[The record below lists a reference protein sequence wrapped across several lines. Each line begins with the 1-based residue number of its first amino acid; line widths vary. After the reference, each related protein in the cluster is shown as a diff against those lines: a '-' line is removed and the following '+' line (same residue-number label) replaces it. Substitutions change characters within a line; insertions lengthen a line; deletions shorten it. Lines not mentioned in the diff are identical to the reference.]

1 MPCRGAGQEGLM
13 GENIYRIFDGV
24 WNLSL
29 VGGYCVLLVLLARLL
44 LQKAPKWCSYLLW
57 GIVFVRLCCPIL
69 PETGI
74 SLIPDK
80 LLSVGTEMTSG
91 QQTVGPGSHGYAEAN
106 DTKDIGDVLR
116 REYDA
121 EEVPDSQAAEK
132 TMAGGNDNTVMN
144 TDGTQDFSLGTA
156 RTESGATVAGVAAS
170 GTDAVI
176 SETSAGTGTDARA
189 WTYPVWFRV
198 LSMVWLAGMLGF
210 LGYHAYSYL
219 RMRNRIHRPDSSVRQ
234 VEPGICEIDGGHLS
248 FVMGLVHPVIYLSSG
263 LDPESRKVVLCHER
277 VHLQRRDYLFKPA
290 ALLICCVHW
299 FNPLVWLAFYL
310 MNMDCEMSCD
320 EKVVKLLGEESKK
333 IYSYTLLEEASG
345 GEWKRYRGGSICAL
359 LSFGEDH
366 VKNRIRHVLDYRKPP
381 FWVMIG
387 AAAVIVVLVVCL
399 CSNPGGNGNGA
410 DTANVSDVSDA
421 TEEVTTGEFTEDGS
435 DDEGRKTEWLAT
447 LEQGIHSREEF
458 SALFDVDT
466 LEDTRSFA
474 GQDGI
479 QYLECNGVAAR
490 KLHRQ
495 ILDGDTAAHE
505 TYKDPVK
512 AAEALLH
519 LEGGSGEMTELLY
532 EAGRQYLFFQKD
544 STRPGEGSV
553 ANVHYIF
560 ADGSAIDIPMVF
572 AEESSQI
579 WLLSLGDIDSKGR
592 HSYGPL
598 DGENQARIVYAEY
611 GPQGVEEDP
620 LAGAHPGDYTQV
632 PQGSF
637 RDQYAT
643 YQVSSYGIYVAT
655 GADAG
660 LDCVV
665 SGYIAPGYAASHWSC
680 VYQDRTFFDTSDQCD
695 YLDCYQDEI
704 ESVRLYYLASSDYQD
719 GNLEIWIDII
729 REYDTS
735 EQSGE
740 NGTSDWKLS
749 SAAQDFDKAAFH
761 AEDGYWIFDNSDG
774 SEQLKLPLLSARSVW
789 NGKTAAELT
798 AEETDAYAAAQRQEI
813 LTKVGVVYDV
823 SERAAQETYA
833 LLDLDGD
840 GTADRITLRSRMAQA
855 LNTPDHSPLDQ
866 YAFTVNTTGGE
877 MRTAQNL
884 GNSIYAFSPDGRQI
898 LLALTRKDEQGQY
911 ESFLFRYWNGEL
923 QEVGS
928 FAQDIRKIWVQN
940 GQITTGRN
948 SDDIIFAEPN
958 ITGTNTIL
966 DARNSDGTPSG
977 AYVET
982 LQEKISAD
990 MVAGKLPFVVTSA
1003 IRENPL
1009 RLEVELTEMTDENIK
1024 IIQSYE
1030 TNGSAITFVQ
1040 SSGNAQELQHNNDS
1054 QSQIASQ
1061 ISKEDENMGVKYEK
1075 TAGGSY
1081 VVDGDMLFRYYIVLT
1096 GKKPDAANSTQFIV
1110 LTNDQNITYEQVAEC
1125 FYSGDNFDSS
1135 TGTLLIGMKTID

>member
-1 MPCRGAGQEGLM
+1 MVEG
-13 GENIYRIFDGV
+13 IYRLFDSI
-24 WNLSL
+24 WRLSL
-29 VGGYCVLLVLLARLL
+29 VGSYCILLVILARFLL
-44 LQKAPKWCSYLLW
+44 KKAPKWCSYLLW
-57 GIVFVRLCCPIL
+57 GIVFVRLCCPVL
-69 PETGI
+69 PGTRI
-74 SLIPDK
+74 SLIPER
-80 LLSVGTEMTSG
+80 LLTVGTATTSAQLTAG
-91 QQTVGPGSHGYAEAN
+91 NSAGSVDNEGVYNGSHRG
-106 DTKDIGDVLR
+106 
-116 REYDA
+116 
-121 EEVPDSQAAEK
+121 
-132 TMAGGNDNTVMN
+132 DNTV
-144 TDGTQDFSLGTA
+144 DAVL
-156 RTESGATVAGVAAS
+156 SGADNTGNLN
-170 GTDAVI
+170 
-176 SETSAGTGTDARA
+176 AGTLEATGNREGSAPTLGQDGNVEGMNEIGDDGVGGIQAPGNVTNA
-189 WTYPVWFRV
+189 LDGGYPVDNRDNADDSLQTFRV
-198 LSMVWLAGMLGF
+198 LSIAWLLGMAGFM
-210 LGYHAYSYL
+210 GYHAFSYL
-219 RMRNRIHRPDSSVRQ
+219 RMRNRIHRTDSGVRQ

-248 FVMGLVHPVIYLSSG
+248 FVMGLMHPVIYLSSG

-381 FWVMIG
+381 FWMLVG
-387 AAAVIVVLVVCL
+387 AVAVLVILVVCL
-399 CSNPGGNGNGA
+399 CSNPGGGTDAVNADNDTETGA
-410 DTANVSDVSDA
+410 DATDMTGTSDETAEGDLTA
-421 TEEVTTGEFTEDGS
+421 GEVDYEAA
-435 DDEGRKTEWLAT
+435 KTEWLT
-447 LEQGIHSREEF
+447 VFEQGIHSREEF
-458 SALFDVDT
+458 SALFDVAA

-479 QYLECNGVAAR
+479 QYLGYDGVAAR
-490 KLHRQ
+490 KLHQR
-495 ILDGDTAAHE
+495 ILDGDAAAHE

-512 AAEALLH
+512 AAEALLN
-519 LEGGSGEMTELLY
+519 LQGGSGEMTELLY

-560 ADGSAIDIPMVF
+560 ADGSGIDIPMVF

-579 WLLSLGDIDSKGR
+579 WMLSLGDIDSKGR
-592 HSYGPL
+592 HSTGPL
-598 DGENQARIVYAEY
+598 DGENQARVVYAEY
-611 GPQGVEEDP
+611 GPRDEDWATVAELSKKWVYVKVSP
-620 LAGAHPGDYTQV
+620 
-632 PQGSF
+632 GSF
-637 RDQYAT
+637 ADVAAT
-643 YQVSSYGIYVAT
+643 YQVSSYGIYAAT
-655 GADAG
+655 GDNAG
-660 LDCVV
+660 LNCMVP
-665 SGYIAPGYAASHWSC
+665 GYIAPGCAAEGRST
-680 VYQDRTFFDTSDQCD
+680 VYQNVGNYYTSDSYRQEMA
-695 YLDCYQDEI
+695 YLKQQD
-704 ESVRLYYLASSDYQD
+704 SVRLYYFAASDYQD
-719 GNLEIWIDII
+719 GDLEIWIDTI

-735 EQSGE
+735 GQTGE
-740 NGTSDWKLS
+740 NGVTDWKLPS
-749 SAAQDFDKAAFH
+749 EAQDFDKASFR
-761 AEDGYWIFDNSDG
+761 AEDGYWIFENSDG
-774 SEQLKLPLLSARSVW
+774 SEQLKLPILSVRPVW

-866 YAFTVNTTGGE
+866 YVFTVNTTSGE

-911 ESFLFRYWNGEL
+911 ESFLFRYRNGEL

-958 ITGTNTIL
+958 MTGANTIL
-966 DARNSDGTPSG
+966 DSRNSDGTPSG

-990 MVAGKLPFVVTSA
+990 MVAGKLPFVVTSV

-1024 IIQSYE
+1024 IIRSYE
-1030 TNGSAITFVQ
+1030 TNGSAITFAQ
-1040 SSGNAQELQHNNDS
+1040 SSGNVQELQHNNDS
-1054 QSQIASQ
+1054 QSQIAPQ
-1061 ISKEDENMGVKYEK
+1061 ISKEDEN
-1075 TAGGSY
+1075 
-1081 VVDGDMLFRYYIVLT
+1081 D
-1096 GKKPDAANSTQFIV
+1096 
-1110 LTNDQNITYEQVAEC
+1110 
-1125 FYSGDNFDSS
+1125 
-1135 TGTLLIGMKTID
+1135 

>member
-1 MPCRGAGQEGLM
+1 MS
-13 GENIYRIFDGV
+13 ENIYRIFDGV

-57 GIVFVRLCCPIL
+57 GIVFVRLCCPVL

-74 SLIPDK
+74 SLIPER
-80 LLSVGTEMTSG
+80 LLSVGTEMMSG
-91 QQTVGPGSHGYAEAN
+91 QQTTGADHRDLTEGNAMKN
-106 DTKDIGDVLR
+106 NGDALW
-116 REYDA
+116 REHAA
-121 EEVPDSQAAEK
+121 EEVPDSHAAEK
-132 TMAGGNDNTVMN
+132 TMAVGNDNTVMN
-144 TDGTQDFSLGTA
+144 ADGTQDFSLGTA

-176 SETSAGTGTDARA
+176 SGTSAGTGTDARA

-219 RMRNRIHRPDSSVRQ
+219 RMRHRIRRPDNSVRQ

-248 FVMGLVHPVIYLSSG
+248 FVMGLIHPVIYLSSG

-290 ALLICCVHW
+290 ALVICCVHW

-366 VKNRIRHVLDYRKPP
+366 VKNRIRHVLDYRRPP

-387 AAAVIVVLVVCL
+387 AAAVLVILVVCL
-399 CSNPGGNGNGA
+399 CSNPGGGTDAADVANADSGA
-410 DTANVSDVSDA
+410 ETEADAAQATDGADA
-421 TEEVTTGEFTEDGS
+421 TEETATGEFAT
-435 DDEGRKTEWLAT
+435 DEVDYETAKTEWLAVF
-447 LEQGIHSREEF
+447 EQGIHSREEF
-458 SALFDVDT
+458 SALFDVAA

-479 QYLECNGVAAR
+479 QYLGYDGVAAR
-490 KLHRQ
+490 KLHQR
-495 ILDGDTAAHE
+495 ILDGDAAAHE

-512 AAEALLH
+512 AAEALLN
-519 LEGGSGEMTELLY
+519 LQGGSGEMTELLY

-560 ADGSAIDIPMVF
+560 ADGSDIDIPMVF

-579 WLLSLGDIDSKGR
+579 WMLSLGDIDSKGR

-611 GPQGVEEDP
+611 GPQDVEEDP

-655 GADAG
+655 GSDAG

-665 SGYIAPGYAASHWSC
+665 PGYIAPGYAASHWSC
-680 VYQDRTFFDTSDQCD
+680 VYQDRRLFNTSDQCD
-695 YLDCYQDEI
+695 YLDCYRDEI

-719 GNLEIWIDII
+719 GDLDIWIDTI

-735 EQSGE
+735 GQTGE
-740 NGTSDWKLS
+740 NGVTDWKLPS
-749 SAAQDFDKAAFH
+749 EAQDFSADMLT
-761 AEDGYWIFDNSDG
+761 AEGGYWILSQSNG
-774 SEQLKLPLLSARSVW
+774 TAQMKLPLLSNQPVW
-789 NGKTAAELT
+789 NGKVAADLT
-798 AEETDAYAAAQRQEI
+798 TEEADAYATAQRRDI
-813 LTKVGVVYDV
+813 MTNVGVVFDL

-833 LLDLDGD
+833 LLDLDGN
-840 GTADRITLRSRMAQA
+840 GSAERIILRPQMAQA
-855 LNTPDHSPLDQ
+855 VNELDHSPLDK
-866 YAFTVNTTGGE
+866 YVFEVNTTRGE
-877 MRTAQNL
+877 TRTAQNL

-898 LLALTRKDEQGQY
+898 LLALMRRDEFGQC
-911 ESFLFRYWNGEL
+911 ESFLFSYKNGEL

-928 FAQDIRKIWVQN
+928 FAQDIREIWVEN
-940 GQITTGRN
+940 GQIITTQSYDYILQRENLRIIYRIGSDGRL
-948 SDDIIFAEPN
+948 AEIPADRYDLPEQAVLHGLN
-958 ITGTNTIL
+958 KDLEVCRTPDAGSERFTINADHGVYFLYL
-966 DARNSDGTPSG
+966 DAGRQWLC
-977 AYVET
+977 VET
-982 LQEKISAD
+982 ENGVTGWLKLAD
-990 MVAGKLPFVVTSA
+990 
-1003 IRENPL
+1003 
-1009 RLEVELTEMTDENIK
+1009 
-1024 IIQSYE
+1024 Y
-1030 TNGSAITFVQ
+1030 
-1040 SSGNAQELQHNNDS
+1040 
-1054 QSQIASQ
+1054 
-1061 ISKEDENMGVKYEK
+1061 
-1075 TAGGSY
+1075 
-1081 VVDGDMLFRYYIVLT
+1081 
-1096 GKKPDAANSTQFIV
+1096 
-1110 LTNDQNITYEQVAEC
+1110 TYEEAWAT
-1125 FYSGDNFDSS
+1125 FNDLMPYG
-1135 TGTLLIGMKTID
+1135 G

>member
-1 MPCRGAGQEGLM
+1 MVEG
-13 GENIYRIFDGV
+13 IYRLFDSI
-24 WNLSL
+24 WRLSL
-29 VGGYCVLLVLLARLL
+29 VGSYCILLVILARFLL
-44 LQKAPKWCSYLLW
+44 KKAPKWCSYLLW
-57 GIVFVRLCCPIL
+57 GIVFVRLCCPVL
-69 PETGI
+69 PGTRI
-74 SLIPDK
+74 SLIPER
-80 LLSVGTEMTSG
+80 LLTVGTATTSAQLAAG
-91 QQTVGPGSHGYAEAN
+91 NSAGSVDNEGVYN
-106 DTKDIGDVLR
+106 DSLLG
-116 REYDA
+116 
-121 EEVPDSQAAEK
+121 
-132 TMAGGNDNTVMN
+132 DNTV
-144 TDGTQDFSLGTA
+144 DAVL
-156 RTESGATVAGVAAS
+156 SGADNTENPNS
-170 GTDAVI
+170 GTLEATGNRDG
-176 SETSAGTGTDARA
+176 SAPALGQDGNVEGMNEIGDDGVGGIQAPGNVTNALDDG
-189 WTYPVWFRV
+189 YPVDNRDNADGSLQTFRV
-198 LSMVWLAGMLGF
+198 LSIAWLLGMAGFM
-210 LGYHAYSYL
+210 GYHAFSYL
-219 RMRNRIHRPDSSVRQ
+219 RMRHRIRRPDSGVRQ

-248 FVMGLVHPVIYLSSG
+248 FVMGLIHPVIYLSSG
-263 LDPESRKVVLCHER
+263 LDPESRNVVLCHER
-277 VHLQRRDYLFKPA
+277 VHLQRRDYLFKPV

-435 DDEGRKTEWLAT
+435 DDEGRKTEWLT
-447 LEQGIHSREEF
+447 VFEQGIHSREEF
-458 SALFDVDT
+458 SGLFDVSA

-479 QYLECNGVAAR
+479 QYLGYDGVAAR
-490 KLHRQ
+490 KLHQR
-495 ILDGDTAAHE
+495 ILDGDAVAHE

-512 AAEALLH
+512 AAETLLN
-519 LEGGSGEMTELLY
+519 LQSGSGEMTELLY

-560 ADGSAIDIPMVF
+560 ADGSGIDIPMVF

-579 WLLSLGDIDSKGR
+579 WMLSLGDIDSKGR
-592 HSYGPL
+592 HSTGPL
-598 DGENQARIVYAEY
+598 DGENQARVVYAEY
-611 GPQGVEEDP
+611 GPRDENWATVAELSKKWVYVKVSP
-620 LAGAHPGDYTQV
+620 
-632 PQGSF
+632 GSF
-637 RDQYAT
+637 ADVAAT
-643 YQVSSYGIYVAT
+643 YQVSSYGIYAAT
-655 GADAG
+655 GDDAG
-660 LDCVV
+660 LNCMVP
-665 SGYIAPGYAASHWSC
+665 GYIAPGCAAEGRST
-680 VYQDRTFFDTSDQCD
+680 VYQNVGNYYTSDNYRQEMA
-695 YLDCYQDEI
+695 YLKQQD
-704 ESVRLYYLASSDYQD
+704 SVRLYYFAASDYQD
-719 GNLEIWIDII
+719 GDLEIWIDTI

-735 EQSGE
+735 GQTGE
-740 NGTSDWKLS
+740 NGVTDWKLPS
-749 SAAQDFDKAAFH
+749 EAQDFDKASFR
-761 AEDGYWIFDNSDG
+761 AEDGYWIFENSDG
-774 SEQLKLPLLSARSVW
+774 SEQLKLPILSVRPVW

-866 YAFTVNTTGGE
+866 YVFTVNTTSGE

-911 ESFLFRYWNGEL
+911 ESFLFRYRNGEL

-958 ITGTNTIL
+958 MTGANTIQ
-966 DARNSDGTPSG
+966 DSRNSDGTPSR

-990 MVAGKLPFVVTSA
+990 MVAGKLPFVVTSV

-1024 IIQSYE
+1024 IIRSYE
-1030 TNGSAITFVQ
+1030 TNGSAITFAQ
-1040 SSGNAQELQHNNDS
+1040 SSGNVQELQHNNDS
-1054 QSQIASQ
+1054 QSQIAPQ
-1061 ISKEDENMGVKYEK
+1061 ISKEDEN
-1075 TAGGSY
+1075 
-1081 VVDGDMLFRYYIVLT
+1081 D
-1096 GKKPDAANSTQFIV
+1096 
-1110 LTNDQNITYEQVAEC
+1110 
-1125 FYSGDNFDSS
+1125 
-1135 TGTLLIGMKTID
+1135 

>member
-1 MPCRGAGQEGLM
+1 MVEG
-13 GENIYRIFDGV
+13 IYRLFDSI
-24 WNLSL
+24 WRLSL
-29 VGGYCVLLVLLARLL
+29 VGSYCILLVILARFLL
-44 LQKAPKWCSYLLW
+44 KKAPKWCSYLLW
-57 GIVFVRLCCPIL
+57 GIVFVRLCCPVL
-69 PETGI
+69 PGTRI
-74 SLIPDK
+74 SLIPER
-80 LLSVGTEMTSG
+80 LLTVGTATTSAQLAAG
-91 QQTVGPGSHGYAEAN
+91 NSAGSVDNEGVYN
-106 DTKDIGDVLR
+106 GSLIG
-116 REYDA
+116 
-121 EEVPDSQAAEK
+121 
-132 TMAGGNDNTVMN
+132 DNTV
-144 TDGTQDFSLGTA
+144 DAVL
-156 RTESGATVAGVAAS
+156 SGADNTENLNGGTLGAAGN
-170 GTDAVI
+170 G
-176 SETSAGTGTDARA
+176 EGSAPVPGQDGNVEGMNEIGDDGVGGIQAPGNVTNALDDG
-189 WTYPVWFRV
+189 YPVDNRDNADDSLQRIGATMGKTWFRV
-198 LSMVWLAGMLGF
+198 LLIAWLLGMAGFM
-210 LGYHAYSYL
+210 GYHTFSYL
-219 RMRNRIHRPDSSVRQ
+219 RMRHRIRRPDSGVRQ

-248 FVMGLVHPVIYLSSG
+248 FVMGLIHPVIYLSSG

-366 VKNRIRHVLDYRKPP
+366 VKNRIRHVLDYRRPP

-387 AAAVIVVLVVCL
+387 AAAVLVILVVCL
-399 CSNPGGNGNGA
+399 CSNPGSGTDAVNADNDTETGA
-410 DTANVSDVSDA
+410 DA
-421 TEEVTTGEFTEDGS
+421 TEATDMTGTSDETAEGDLTAGEVDYEAA
-435 DDEGRKTEWLAT
+435 KTEWLT
-447 LEQGIHSREEF
+447 VFEQGIHSREEF
-458 SALFDVDT
+458 GVLFDVTALDET
-466 LEDTRSFA
+466 HSFA

-479 QYLECNGVAAR
+479 QYLGYNGVAAR

-512 AAEALLH
+512 AAEALLN
-519 LEGGSGEMTELLY
+519 LQGGSGEMTELLY

-560 ADGSAIDIPMVF
+560 ADGSGIDIPMVF

-592 HSYGPL
+592 HSTGPL
-598 DGENQARIVYAEY
+598 DGENQARVVYAEY
-611 GPQGVEEDP
+611 GPRDEDWATVAELSKKWVYVKVSP
-620 LAGAHPGDYTQV
+620 
-632 PQGSF
+632 GSF
-637 RDQYAT
+637 ADVAAT
-643 YQVSSYGIYVAT
+643 YQVSSYGIYAAT
-655 GADAG
+655 GDDAG
-660 LDCVV
+660 LNCMVPE
-665 SGYIAPGYAASHWSC
+665 YIAPGCAAEGRST
-680 VYQDRTFFDTSDQCD
+680 VYQNMVNYYTSDSYRQEMA
-695 YLDCYQDEI
+695 YLKQQD
-704 ESVRLYYLASSDYQD
+704 SVRLYYFAASDYQD
-719 GNLEIWIDII
+719 GDLDIWIDTI

-735 EQSGE
+735 GQTGE
-740 NGTSDWKLS
+740 NGVTDWKLPS
-749 SAAQDFDKAAFH
+749 EAQDFDKASFR
-761 AEDGYWIFDNSDG
+761 AEDGYWIFENSDG
-774 SEQLKLPLLSARSVW
+774 SEQLKLPILSVRPVW

-866 YAFTVNTTGGE
+866 YVFTVNTTSGE

-911 ESFLFRYWNGEL
+911 ESFLFRYRNGEL

-958 ITGTNTIL
+958 MTGANTIQ
-966 DARNSDGTPSG
+966 DSRNSDGTPSR

-990 MVAGKLPFVVTSA
+990 MVAGKLPFVVTSV

-1024 IIQSYE
+1024 IIRSYE
-1030 TNGSAITFVQ
+1030 TNGSAITFAQ
-1040 SSGNAQELQHNNDS
+1040 SSGNVQELQHNNDS
-1054 QSQIASQ
+1054 QSQIAPQ
-1061 ISKEDENMGVKYEK
+1061 ISKEDEN
-1075 TAGGSY
+1075 
-1081 VVDGDMLFRYYIVLT
+1081 D
-1096 GKKPDAANSTQFIV
+1096 
-1110 LTNDQNITYEQVAEC
+1110 
-1125 FYSGDNFDSS
+1125 
-1135 TGTLLIGMKTID
+1135 

>member
-1 MPCRGAGQEGLM
+1 MRGAGQEGLM

-57 GIVFVRLCCPIL
+57 GIVFVRLCCPVL

-74 SLIPDK
+74 SLIPER
-80 LLSVGTEMTSG
+80 LLSVGTEMMSG
-91 QQTVGPGSHGYAEAN
+91 QQTTGADHRDLTEGNAMKN
-106 DTKDIGDVLR
+106 NGDALW
-116 REYDA
+116 REHAA
-121 EEVPDSQAAEK
+121 EEVPDSHAAEK
-132 TMAGGNDNTVMN
+132 TMAVGNDNTVMN
-144 TDGTQDFSLGTA
+144 ADGTQDFSLGTA

-176 SETSAGTGTDARA
+176 SGTSAGTGTDARA

-219 RMRNRIHRPDSSVRQ
+219 RMRHRIRRSDNSVRQ

-248 FVMGLVHPVIYLSSG
+248 FVMGLIHPVIYLSSG

-277 VHLQRRDYLFKPA
+277 VHLQRRDYLWKPL
-290 ALLICCVHW
+290 ALVICCVHW

-366 VKNRIRHVLDYRKPP
+366 VKNRIRHVLDYRRPP

-387 AAAVIVVLVVCL
+387 AAAVLVILVVCL
-399 CSNPGGNGNGA
+399 CSNPGGGTDAADVANADSGA
-410 DTANVSDVSDA
+410 ETEADAAQATDGADA
-421 TEEVTTGEFTEDGS
+421 TEETATGEFAT
-435 DDEGRKTEWLAT
+435 DEVDYETAKTEWLAVF
-447 LEQGIHSREEF
+447 EQGIHSREEF
-458 SALFDVDT
+458 SALFDVVA

-479 QYLECNGVAAR
+479 QYLGYDGVAAR
-490 KLHRQ
+490 KLHQR
-495 ILDGDTAAHE
+495 ILDGDAVAHE

-512 AAEALLH
+512 AAETLLN
-519 LEGGSGEMTELLY
+519 LQSGSGEMTELLY

-560 ADGSAIDIPMVF
+560 ADGSGIDIPMVF

-579 WLLSLGDIDSKGR
+579 WMLSLGDIDSKGR

-598 DGENQARIVYAEY
+598 DGENQVRIVYAEY

-632 PQGSF
+632 SQGSF

-665 SGYIAPGYAASHWSC
+665 LGYIAPGYAASHWSC
-680 VYQDRTFFDTSDQCD
+680 VYQDRRFFDTSDQCD
-695 YLDCYQDEI
+695 YLDCYRDEI

-719 GNLEIWIDII
+719 GDLEIWIDTI

-735 EQSGE
+735 GQTGE
-740 NGTSDWKLS
+740 NGVTDWKLPS
-749 SAAQDFDKAAFH
+749 EAQDFSADMLT
-761 AEDGYWIFDNSDG
+761 AEGGYWILSQSNG
-774 SEQLKLPLLSARSVW
+774 TAQMKLPLLSNQPVW
-789 NGKTAAELT
+789 NGKVAADLT
-798 AEETDAYAAAQRQEI
+798 TEEADAYAAAQRRDI
-813 LTKVGVVYDV
+813 MTNVGVVFDL

-833 LLDLDGD
+833 LLDLDGN
-840 GTADRITLRSRMAQA
+840 GSAERIILRPQMAQA
-855 LNTPDHSPLDQ
+855 VNELDHSPLDK
-866 YAFTVNTTGGE
+866 YVFEVNTTRGE
-877 MRTAQNL
+877 TRTAQNL

-898 LLALTRKDEQGQY
+898 LLALMRRDEFGQC
-911 ESFLFRYWNGEL
+911 ESFLFSYKNGEL

-928 FAQDIRKIWVQN
+928 FAQDIREIWVEN
-940 GQITTGRN
+940 GQIITTQSYDYILQRENLRIIYRIGSDGRL
-948 SDDIIFAEPN
+948 AEIPADRYDLPEQAVLHGLN
-958 ITGTNTIL
+958 KDLEVCRTPDAGSERFTINADHGVYFLYL
-966 DARNSDGTPSG
+966 DAGRQWLC
-977 AYVET
+977 VET
-982 LQEKISAD
+982 ENGVTGWLKLAD
-990 MVAGKLPFVVTSA
+990 
-1003 IRENPL
+1003 
-1009 RLEVELTEMTDENIK
+1009 
-1024 IIQSYE
+1024 Y
-1030 TNGSAITFVQ
+1030 
-1040 SSGNAQELQHNNDS
+1040 
-1054 QSQIASQ
+1054 
-1061 ISKEDENMGVKYEK
+1061 
-1075 TAGGSY
+1075 
-1081 VVDGDMLFRYYIVLT
+1081 
-1096 GKKPDAANSTQFIV
+1096 
-1110 LTNDQNITYEQVAEC
+1110 TYEEAWAT
-1125 FYSGDNFDSS
+1125 FNDLMPYG
-1135 TGTLLIGMKTID
+1135 G

>member
-1 MPCRGAGQEGLM
+1 MVEG
-13 GENIYRIFDGV
+13 IYRLFDSI
-24 WNLSL
+24 WRLSL
-29 VGGYCVLLVLLARLL
+29 VGSYCILLVILARFLL
-44 LQKAPKWCSYLLW
+44 KKAPKWCSYLLW
-57 GIVFVRLCCPIL
+57 GIVFVRLCCPVL
-69 PETGI
+69 PGTRI
-74 SLIPDK
+74 SLIPER
-80 LLSVGTEMTSG
+80 LLTVGTATTSAQLAAG
-91 QQTVGPGSHGYAEAN
+91 NSAGSVDNEGVYN
-106 DTKDIGDVLR
+106 GSLIG
-116 REYDA
+116 
-121 EEVPDSQAAEK
+121 
-132 TMAGGNDNTVMN
+132 DNTV
-144 TDGTQDFSLGTA
+144 DAVL
-156 RTESGATVAGVAAS
+156 SGADNTENLNGGTLGAAGN
-170 GTDAVI
+170 G
-176 SETSAGTGTDARA
+176 EGSAPVPGQDGNVEGMNEIGDDGVGGIQAPGNVTNALDDG
-189 WTYPVWFRV
+189 YPVDNRDNADDSLQTFRV
-198 LSMVWLAGMLGF
+198 LSIAWLLGMAGFM
-210 LGYHAYSYL
+210 GYHAFSYL
-219 RMRNRIHRPDSSVRQ
+219 RMRNRIHRTDSGVRQ

-248 FVMGLVHPVIYLSSG
+248 FVMGLMHPVIYLSSG

-435 DDEGRKTEWLAT
+435 DDEGRKTEWLAA

-479 QYLECNGVAAR
+479 QYLEYNGVAAR

-532 EAGRQYLFFQKD
+532 EAERQYLFFQKD

-560 ADGSAIDIPMVF
+560 ADGSDIDIPMVF

-579 WLLSLGDIDSKGR
+579 WMLSLGDIDSKGR

-611 GPQGVEEDP
+611 GPRDEDWATVAELSKKWVYVKVSP
-620 LAGAHPGDYTQV
+620 
-632 PQGSF
+632 GSF
-637 RDQYAT
+637 ADVAAT
-643 YQVSSYGIYVAT
+643 YQVSSYGIYAAT
-655 GADAG
+655 GDDAG
-660 LDCVV
+660 LNCMVP
-665 SGYIAPGYAASHWSC
+665 GYIAPGCAAEGRST
-680 VYQDRTFFDTSDQCD
+680 VYQNVGNYYTSDSYRQEMA
-695 YLDCYQDEI
+695 YLKQQD
-704 ESVRLYYLASSDYQD
+704 SVRLYYFAASDYQEGD
-719 GNLEIWIDII
+719 LDIWIDTI

-735 EQSGE
+735 GQIGE
-740 NGTSDWKLS
+740 NGVTDWKLPS
-749 SAAQDFDKAAFH
+749 KAQDFSADMLT
-761 AEDGYWIFDNSDG
+761 AEDGYWILSQSSG
-774 SEQLKLPLLSARSVW
+774 TAQMKLPLLSNQPVW
-789 NGKTAAELT
+789 NGKVAADLT
-798 AEETDAYAAAQRQEI
+798 TEEADAYAAAQRQDI
-813 LTKVGVVYDV
+813 LTNVGVVFDL
-823 SERAAQETYA
+823 SERAVQETYA

-840 GTADRITLRSRMAQA
+840 GTAEKLLLRSRMAQA
-855 LNTPDHSPLDQ
+855 VNEVDHSPLDQ
-866 YAFTVNTTGGE
+866 YIFAVNTMQGE
-877 MRTAQNL
+877 TRTAQNL
-884 GNSIYAFSPDGRQI
+884 GNSIYAFTPDGRQI
-898 LLALTRKDEQGQY
+898 LLALMRRDEFGQC
-911 ESFLFRYWNGEL
+911 ESFLFRYENGEL

-928 FAQDIRKIWVQN
+928 FAQDIREIWVEN
-940 GQITTGRN
+940 GQIITNQPYDYTLQKENLRIVYRIGSDGRL
-948 SDDIIFAEPN
+948 AEIPADRYDLPEQSTLHWLN
-958 ITGTNTIL
+958 RDLEVCRTPDAGSERFTINADHGVYFLYL
-966 DARNSDGTPSG
+966 DAGRQWLC
-977 AYVET
+977 VET
-982 LQEKISAD
+982 ENGVTGWLKLAD
-990 MVAGKLPFVVTSA
+990 YTAEEAWATFNDLIP
-1003 IRENPL
+1003 
-1009 RLEVELTEMTDENIK
+1009 
-1024 IIQSYE
+1024 
-1030 TNGSAITFVQ
+1030 NG
-1040 SSGNAQELQHNNDS
+1040 G
-1054 QSQIASQ
+1054 
-1061 ISKEDENMGVKYEK
+1061 
-1075 TAGGSY
+1075 
-1081 VVDGDMLFRYYIVLT
+1081 
-1096 GKKPDAANSTQFIV
+1096 
-1110 LTNDQNITYEQVAEC
+1110 
-1125 FYSGDNFDSS
+1125 
-1135 TGTLLIGMKTID
+1135 

>member
-1 MPCRGAGQEGLM
+1 MMEG
-13 GENIYRIFDGV
+13 IYRLFDSI
-24 WNLSL
+24 WRLSL
-29 VGGYCVLLVLLARLL
+29 VGSYCILLVILARFLL
-44 LQKAPKWCSYLLW
+44 KKAPQWCSYLLW
-57 GIVFVRLCCPIL
+57 GIVFVRLCCPVL
-69 PETGI
+69 PGTRI
-74 SLIPDK
+74 SLIPER
-80 LLSVGTEMTSG
+80 LLTVGTATTSAQLIAG
-91 QQTVGPGSHGYAEAN
+91 NSAESVDNEGVYNGSHHG
-106 DTKDIGDVLR
+106 
-116 REYDA
+116 
-121 EEVPDSQAAEK
+121 
-132 TMAGGNDNTVMN
+132 DNTV
-144 TDGTQDFSLGTA
+144 
-156 RTESGATVAGVAAS
+156 
-170 GTDAVI
+170 DAVL
-176 SETSAGTGTDARA
+176 SRADNTENLNAGTLGAAGNGEGSAPVPGQDGNVEGMNEIGDDGVGGIQTPGNVTNALDDG
-189 WTYPVWFRV
+189 YPVDNRDNADGSLQIFRV
-198 LSMVWLAGMLGF
+198 LSIAWLLGMAGFM
-210 LGYHAYSYL
+210 GYHAFSYL
-219 RMRNRIHRPDSSVRQ
+219 RMRHRIRRPDSGVIQ

-263 LDPESRKVVLCHER
+263 LDPESRNVVLCHER

-410 DTANVSDVSDA
+410 DTANVSDISDA

-495 ILDGDTAAHE
+495 ILDGDTAVHE

-560 ADGSAIDIPMVF
+560 ADGSGIDIPMVF

-592 HSYGPL
+592 HSTGPL
-598 DGENQARIVYAEY
+598 DGENQARVVYAEY
-611 GPQGVEEDP
+611 GPRDEDWATVAELSKKWVYVKVSP
-620 LAGAHPGDYTQV
+620 
-632 PQGSF
+632 GSF
-637 RDQYAT
+637 ADVAAT
-643 YQVSSYGIYVAT
+643 YQVSSYGIYAAT
-655 GADAG
+655 GDDAG
-660 LDCVV
+660 LNCMV
-665 SGYIAPGYAASHWSC
+665 SGYIVPGCAAEGRST
-680 VYQDRTFFDTSDQCD
+680 VYQNMGQYYTSDSYRQEMA
-695 YLDCYQDEI
+695 YLKQQD
-704 ESVRLYYLASSDYQD
+704 SVRLYYFAASDYQD
-719 GNLEIWIDII
+719 GDLDIWIDTI

-735 EQSGE
+735 GQTGE
-740 NGTSDWKLS
+740 NGVTDWKLPS
-749 SAAQDFDKAAFH
+749 EAQDFSADMLT
-761 AEDGYWIFDNSDG
+761 AEDGYWILSQSSG
-774 SEQLKLPLLSARSVW
+774 TAQMKLPLLSNQPVW
-789 NGKTAAELT
+789 NGKVAADLT
-798 AEETDAYAAAQRQEI
+798 TEEADAYAAAQRRDI
-813 LTKVGVVYDV
+813 MTNVGVVFDL
-823 SERAAQETYA
+823 SERAKQETYA

-840 GTADRITLRSRMAQA
+840 GTAEKLLLRSRMAQA
-855 LNTPDHSPLDQ
+855 VNEVDHSPLDQ
-866 YAFTVNTTGGE
+866 YIFAVNTMQGE

-884 GNSIYAFSPDGRQI
+884 GNSIYAFTPDGRQI
-898 LLALTRKDEQGQY
+898 LLALMRRDEFGQC
-911 ESFLFRYWNGEL
+911 ESFLFSYENGEL

-928 FAQDIRKIWVQN
+928 FAQDIREIWVEN
-940 GQITTGRN
+940 GQIITTQSYDYILQRENLRIIYRIGSDGRL
-948 SDDIIFAEPN
+948 AEIPTDRYDLPEQAVLHGLN
-958 ITGTNTIL
+958 KDLEVCRTPDAGSERFTINADHGVYFLYL
-966 DARNSDGTPSG
+966 DAGRQWLC
-977 AYVET
+977 VET
-982 LQEKISAD
+982 ENGVTGWLKLAD
-990 MVAGKLPFVVTSA
+990 YTAEEAWAAFDDLIP
-1003 IRENPL
+1003 
-1009 RLEVELTEMTDENIK
+1009 
-1024 IIQSYE
+1024 
-1030 TNGSAITFVQ
+1030 NG
-1040 SSGNAQELQHNNDS
+1040 G
-1054 QSQIASQ
+1054 
-1061 ISKEDENMGVKYEK
+1061 
-1075 TAGGSY
+1075 
-1081 VVDGDMLFRYYIVLT
+1081 
-1096 GKKPDAANSTQFIV
+1096 
-1110 LTNDQNITYEQVAEC
+1110 
-1125 FYSGDNFDSS
+1125 
-1135 TGTLLIGMKTID
+1135 

>member
-1 MPCRGAGQEGLM
+1 M
-13 GENIYRIFDGV
+13 GENIYRIFDVV
-24 WNLSL
+24 WKLSL

-44 LQKAPKWCSYLLW
+44 LKKAPKWCSYLLW
-57 GIVFVRLCCPIL
+57 GVVFVRLCCPVL
-69 PETGI
+69 PRTGI
-74 SLIPDK
+74 SLIPER
-80 LLSVGTEMTSG
+80 LLAVGTETMYG
-91 QQTVGPGSHGYAEAN
+91 QSANGYGNNGVLPDVDPNGQSSWQQAGNLHAGTAGNMPGAAGLAN
-106 DTKDIGDVLR
+106 ENRNVANAIDN
-116 REYDA
+116 ESDA
-121 EEVPDSQAAEK
+121 NAFGTDGADGSQAAGN
-132 TMAGGNDNTVMN
+132 AVDGGCLADNRDNADGSLQITGAENGSSGAAMEESV
-144 TDGTQDFSLGTA
+144 TDTNGTA
-156 RTESGATVAGVAAS
+156 VAN
-170 GTDAVI
+170 TLY
-176 SETSAGTGTDARA
+176 R
-189 WTYPVWFRV
+189 PVGFRV
-198 LSMVWLAGMLGF
+198 IAMVWLFGMAGFM
-210 LGYHAYSYL
+210 GYHAFSYL
-219 RMRNRIHRPDSSVRQ
+219 RMRNRLHRPDGGVRQ

-263 LDPESRKVVLCHER
+263 LDPESRNVVLCHER

-435 DDEGRKTEWLAT
+435 DDEGRKTEWLAA

-479 QYLECNGVAAR
+479 QYLEYNGVAAR

-532 EAGRQYLFFQKD
+532 EAERQYLFFQKD

-560 ADGSAIDIPMVF
+560 ADGSGIDIPMVF

-579 WLLSLGDIDSKGR
+579 WMLSLGDIDSKGR
-592 HSYGPL
+592 HSTGPL
-598 DGENQARIVYAEY
+598 DGENQARVVYAEY
-611 GPQGVEEDP
+611 GPRDENWATVAELSKKWVYVKVSP
-620 LAGAHPGDYTQV
+620 
-632 PQGSF
+632 GSF
-637 RDQYAT
+637 ADVAAT
-643 YQVSSYGIYVAT
+643 YQVSSYGIYAAT
-655 GADAG
+655 GDDAG
-660 LDCVV
+660 LNCMVP
-665 SGYIAPGYAASHWSC
+665 GYIAPGCAAEGRST
-680 VYQDRTFFDTSDQCD
+680 VYQNVGNYYTSDSYRQEMA
-695 YLDCYQDEI
+695 YLKQQD
-704 ESVRLYYLASSDYQD
+704 SVRLYYFAASDYQD
-719 GNLEIWIDII
+719 GDLEIWIDTI

-735 EQSGE
+735 GQTGE
-740 NGTSDWKLS
+740 NGVTDWKLPS
-749 SAAQDFDKAAFH
+749 EAQDFSADMLT
-761 AEDGYWIFDNSDG
+761 AEDGYWILSQSNG
-774 SEQLKLPLLSARSVW
+774 TAQMKLPLLSNQPVW
-789 NGKTAAELT
+789 NGKVAADLT
-798 AEETDAYAAAQRQEI
+798 TEEADAYATAQRRDI
-813 LTKVGVVYDV
+813 MTNVGVVFDL

-833 LLDLDGD
+833 LLDLDGN
-840 GTADRITLRSRMAQA
+840 GSAERIILRPQMAQA
-855 LNTPDHSPLDQ
+855 VNELDHSPLDK
-866 YAFTVNTTGGE
+866 YVFEVNTTRGE
-877 MRTAQNL
+877 TRTAQNL

-898 LLALTRKDEQGQY
+898 LLALMRRDEFGQC
-911 ESFLFRYWNGEL
+911 ESFLFSYKNGEL

-928 FAQDIRKIWVQN
+928 FAQDIREIWVEN
-940 GQITTGRN
+940 GQIITTQSYDYILQRENLRIIYRIGSDGRL
-948 SDDIIFAEPN
+948 AEIPADRYDLPEQAVLHGLN
-958 ITGTNTIL
+958 KDLEVCRTPDAGSERFTINADHGVYFLYL
-966 DARNSDGTPSG
+966 DAGRQWLC
-977 AYVET
+977 VET
-982 LQEKISAD
+982 ENGVTGWLKLAD
-990 MVAGKLPFVVTSA
+990 
-1003 IRENPL
+1003 
-1009 RLEVELTEMTDENIK
+1009 
-1024 IIQSYE
+1024 Y
-1030 TNGSAITFVQ
+1030 
-1040 SSGNAQELQHNNDS
+1040 
-1054 QSQIASQ
+1054 
-1061 ISKEDENMGVKYEK
+1061 
-1075 TAGGSY
+1075 
-1081 VVDGDMLFRYYIVLT
+1081 
-1096 GKKPDAANSTQFIV
+1096 
-1110 LTNDQNITYEQVAEC
+1110 TYEEAWAT
-1125 FYSGDNFDSS
+1125 FNDLMPYG
-1135 TGTLLIGMKTID
+1135 G

>member
-1 MPCRGAGQEGLM
+1 M

-29 VGGYCVLLVLLARLL
+29 VGGYCVLLVILARLL

-74 SLIPDK
+74 SLIPEK

-121 EEVPDSQAAEK
+121 EEVPDSQTAEK

-144 TDGTQDFSLGTA
+144 ADGTQDFSLGTA

-219 RMRNRIHRPDSSVRQ
+219 RMRNRIHRPDSGVRQ

-263 LDPESRKVVLCHER
+263 LDPESRNVVLCHER

-290 ALLICCVHW
+290 ALVICCVHW

-435 DDEGRKTEWLAT
+435 DDEGRKTEWLAA

-479 QYLECNGVAAR
+479 QYLEYNGVAAR

-532 EAGRQYLFFQKD
+532 EAERQYLFFQKD

-560 ADGSAIDIPMVF
+560 ADGSDIDIPMVF

-579 WLLSLGDIDSKGR
+579 WMLSLGDIDSKGR

-611 GPQGVEEDP
+611 GPQDVEEDP

-655 GADAG
+655 GSDAG

-665 SGYIAPGYAASHWSC
+665 PGYIAPGYAASHWSC
-680 VYQDRTFFDTSDQCD
+680 VYQDRRLFNTSDQCD
-695 YLDCYQDEI
+695 YLDCYRDEI

-719 GNLEIWIDII
+719 GDLDIWIDTI

-735 EQSGE
+735 GQTGE
-740 NGTSDWKLS
+740 NGVTDWKLPS
-749 SAAQDFDKAAFH
+749 EAQNFSADMLTAK
-761 AEDGYWIFDNSDG
+761 DGYWILSQSSG
-774 SEQLKLPLLSARSVW
+774 TAQMKLPLLSNQPVW
-789 NGKTAAELT
+789 NGKVAADLT
-798 AEETDAYAAAQRQEI
+798 TEEADAYATAQRRDI
-813 LTKVGVVYDV
+813 MTNVGVVFDL
-823 SERAAQETYA
+823 SERAEQETYA

-840 GTADRITLRSRMAQA
+840 GTAEKLLLRSRMAQA
-855 LNTPDHSPLDQ
+855 VNEVDHSPLDQ
-866 YAFTVNTTGGE
+866 YIFAVNTMQGE
-877 MRTAQNL
+877 TRTAQNL
-884 GNSIYAFSPDGRQI
+884 GNSIYAFTPDGRQI
-898 LLALTRKDEQGQY
+898 LLALMRRDEFGQC
-911 ESFLFRYWNGEL
+911 ESFLFRYENGEL

-928 FAQDIRKIWVQN
+928 FAQDIREIWVEN
-940 GQITTGRN
+940 GQIITNQLYDYTLQKENLRIVYRIGSDGRLSEIPADRYDLPEQSALHGLN
-948 SDDIIFAEPN
+948 KDLEVCRTPDAGSERF
-958 ITGTNTIL
+958 TINADHGVYFPYL
-966 DARNSDGTPSG
+966 DAGRQWLC
-977 AYVET
+977 VET
-982 LQEKISAD
+982 ENGVTGWLKLAD
-990 MVAGKLPFVVTSA
+990 
-1003 IRENPL
+1003 
-1009 RLEVELTEMTDENIK
+1009 
-1024 IIQSYE
+1024 Y
-1030 TNGSAITFVQ
+1030 
-1040 SSGNAQELQHNNDS
+1040 
-1054 QSQIASQ
+1054 
-1061 ISKEDENMGVKYEK
+1061 
-1075 TAGGSY
+1075 
-1081 VVDGDMLFRYYIVLT
+1081 
-1096 GKKPDAANSTQFIV
+1096 
-1110 LTNDQNITYEQVAEC
+1110 TYEEALAT
-1125 FYSGDNFDSS
+1125 FNDLMPYG
-1135 TGTLLIGMKTID
+1135 G

>member
-176 SETSAGTGTDARA
+176 SGTSAGTGTDARA

-219 RMRNRIHRPDSSVRQ
+219 RMRHRIRRLDSGVRQ

-248 FVMGLVHPVIYLSSG
+248 FVMGLIHPVIYLSSG

-277 VHLQRRDYLFKPA
+277 VHLQRRDYLWKPL
-290 ALLICCVHW
+290 ALVICCVHW

-435 DDEGRKTEWLAT
+435 DDEGRKTEWLAA

-479 QYLECNGVAAR
+479 QYLEYNGVAAR

-532 EAGRQYLFFQKD
+532 EAERQYLFFQKD

-560 ADGSAIDIPMVF
+560 ADGSDIDIPMVF

-579 WLLSLGDIDSKGR
+579 WMLSLGDIDSKGR

-611 GPQGVEEDP
+611 GPQDVEEDP

-655 GADAG
+655 GSDAG

-665 SGYIAPGYAASHWSC
+665 PGYIAPGYAASHWSC
-680 VYQDRTFFDTSDQCD
+680 VYQDRRLFNTSDQCD
-695 YLDCYQDEI
+695 YLDCYRDEI

-719 GNLEIWIDII
+719 GDLDIWIDTI

-735 EQSGE
+735 GQTGE
-740 NGTSDWKLS
+740 NGVTDWKLPS
-749 SAAQDFDKAAFH
+749 EAQDFSADMLT
-761 AEDGYWIFDNSDG
+761 AEGGYWILSQSNG
-774 SEQLKLPLLSARSVW
+774 TAQMKLPLLSNQPVW
-789 NGKTAAELT
+789 NGKVAADLT
-798 AEETDAYAAAQRQEI
+798 TEEADAYAAAQRRDI
-813 LTKVGVVYDV
+813 MTNVGVVFDL

-833 LLDLDGD
+833 LLDLDGN
-840 GTADRITLRSRMAQA
+840 GSAERIILRPQMAQA
-855 LNTPDHSPLDQ
+855 VNELDHSPLDK
-866 YAFTVNTTGGE
+866 YVFEVNTTRGE
-877 MRTAQNL
+877 TRTAQNL

-898 LLALTRKDEQGQY
+898 LLALMRRDEFGQC
-911 ESFLFRYWNGEL
+911 ESFLFSYKNGEL

-928 FAQDIRKIWVQN
+928 FAQDIREIWVEN
-940 GQITTGRN
+940 GQIITTQSYDYILQRENLRIIYRIGSDGRL
-948 SDDIIFAEPN
+948 AEIPADRYDLPEQAVLHGLN
-958 ITGTNTIL
+958 KDLEVCRTPDAGSERFTINADHGVYFLYL
-966 DARNSDGTPSG
+966 DAGRQWLC
-977 AYVET
+977 VET
-982 LQEKISAD
+982 ENGVTGWLKLAD
-990 MVAGKLPFVVTSA
+990 
-1003 IRENPL
+1003 
-1009 RLEVELTEMTDENIK
+1009 
-1024 IIQSYE
+1024 Y
-1030 TNGSAITFVQ
+1030 
-1040 SSGNAQELQHNNDS
+1040 
-1054 QSQIASQ
+1054 
-1061 ISKEDENMGVKYEK
+1061 
-1075 TAGGSY
+1075 
-1081 VVDGDMLFRYYIVLT
+1081 
-1096 GKKPDAANSTQFIV
+1096 
-1110 LTNDQNITYEQVAEC
+1110 TYEEAWAT
-1125 FYSGDNFDSS
+1125 FNDLMPYG
-1135 TGTLLIGMKTID
+1135 G

>member
-1 MPCRGAGQEGLM
+1 MMEG
-13 GENIYRIFDGV
+13 IYRLFDSI
-24 WNLSL
+24 WRLSL
-29 VGGYCVLLVLLARLL
+29 VGSYCILLVILARFLL
-44 LQKAPKWCSYLLW
+44 KKAPQWCSYLLW
-57 GIVFVRLCCPIL
+57 GIVFVRLCCPVL
-69 PETGI
+69 PGTRI
-74 SLIPDK
+74 SLIPER
-80 LLSVGTEMTSG
+80 LLTVGTATTSAQLIAG
-91 QQTVGPGSHGYAEAN
+91 NSAESVDNEGVYNGSHHG
-106 DTKDIGDVLR
+106 
-116 REYDA
+116 
-121 EEVPDSQAAEK
+121 
-132 TMAGGNDNTVMN
+132 DNTV
-144 TDGTQDFSLGTA
+144 
-156 RTESGATVAGVAAS
+156 
-170 GTDAVI
+170 DAVL
-176 SETSAGTGTDARA
+176 SRADNTENLNAGTLGAAGNGEGSAPVPGQDGNVEGMNEIGDDGVGGIQTPGNVTNALDDG
-189 WTYPVWFRV
+189 YPVDNLDNADGSLQIFRV
-198 LSMVWLAGMLGF
+198 LSIAWLLGMAGFM
-210 LGYHAYSYL
+210 GYHAFSYL
-219 RMRNRIHRPDSSVRQ
+219 RMRHRIRRPDSGVIQ

-263 LDPESRKVVLCHER
+263 LDPESRNVVLCHER

-410 DTANVSDVSDA
+410 DTANVSDISDA

-495 ILDGDTAAHE
+495 ILDGDTAVHE

-579 WLLSLGDIDSKGR
+579 WLLSLGDIDSIGR
-592 HSYGPL
+592 HSTGPL
-598 DGENQARIVYAEY
+598 DGENQARVVYAEY
-611 GPQGVEEDP
+611 GPRDEDWATVAELSKKWVYVKVSP
-620 LAGAHPGDYTQV
+620 
-632 PQGSF
+632 GSF
-637 RDQYAT
+637 ADVAAT
-643 YQVSSYGIYVAT
+643 YQVSSYGIYAAT
-655 GADAG
+655 GDAAG
-660 LDCVV
+660 LNCMVP
-665 SGYIAPGYAASHWSC
+665 GYIAPGCAAEGRST
-680 VYQDRTFFDTSDQCD
+680 VYQNVGNYYTSDSYRQEMA
-695 YLDCYQDEI
+695 YLKQQD
-704 ESVRLYYLASSDYQD
+704 SVRLYYFAASDYQD
-719 GNLEIWIDII
+719 GDLDIWIYTI

-735 EQSGE
+735 GQTGE
-740 NGTSDWKLS
+740 NGVTDWKLPS
-749 SAAQDFDKAAFH
+749 EAQDFSADMLT
-761 AEDGYWIFDNSDG
+761 AEDGYWILSQSSG
-774 SEQLKLPLLSARSVW
+774 TAQMKLPLLSNQPVW
-789 NGKTAAELT
+789 NGKVAADLT
-798 AEETDAYAAAQRQEI
+798 TEEADAYAAAQRRDI
-813 LTKVGVVYDV
+813 MTNVGVVFDL

-840 GTADRITLRSRMAQA
+840 GTAEKLLLRSRMAQA
-855 LNTPDHSPLDQ
+855 VNEVDHSPLDQ
-866 YAFTVNTTGGE
+866 YIFAVNTMQGE
-877 MRTAQNL
+877 TRTAQNL
-884 GNSIYAFSPDGRQI
+884 GNSIYAFTPDGRQI
-898 LLALTRKDEQGQY
+898 LLALMRRDEFGQC
-911 ESFLFRYWNGEL
+911 ESFLFRYENGEL

-928 FAQDIRKIWVQN
+928 FAQDIREIWVEN
-940 GQITTGRN
+940 GQIITNQPYDYTLQKENLRIVYRIGSDGRL
-948 SDDIIFAEPN
+948 AELPADRYDLPEQSALHWLN
-958 ITGTNTIL
+958 KDLEVCRIPDAGSERFTINADHGVYFLYL
-966 DARNSDGTPSG
+966 DAGRQWLC
-977 AYVET
+977 VET
-982 LQEKISAD
+982 ENGVTGWLKLAD
-990 MVAGKLPFVVTSA
+990 YTAEEA
-1003 IRENPL
+1003 W
-1009 RLEVELTEMTDENIK
+1009 
-1024 IIQSYE
+1024 
-1030 TNGSAITFVQ
+1030 ATF
-1040 SSGNAQELQHNNDS
+1040 NDL
-1054 QSQIASQ
+1054 
-1061 ISKEDENMGVKYEK
+1061 MPY
-1075 TAGGSY
+1075 GG
-1081 VVDGDMLFRYYIVLT
+1081 
-1096 GKKPDAANSTQFIV
+1096 
-1110 LTNDQNITYEQVAEC
+1110 
-1125 FYSGDNFDSS
+1125 
-1135 TGTLLIGMKTID
+1135 